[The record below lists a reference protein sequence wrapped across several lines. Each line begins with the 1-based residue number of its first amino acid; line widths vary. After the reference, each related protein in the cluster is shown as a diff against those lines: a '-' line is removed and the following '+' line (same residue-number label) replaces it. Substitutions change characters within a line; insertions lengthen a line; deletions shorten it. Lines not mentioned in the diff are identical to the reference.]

1 MCLKAEL
8 AFVKIDATDSRDC
21 VPGLRELQW
30 SSALAYNWWVRKIYA
45 GLIVSRK
52 ESNRDLLVSLVHITL
67 HFRSQ
72 SVTFKKSSPDLIVS
86 LVRRF
91 YSPEDPC

>member
-8 AFVKIDATDSRDC
+8 AFVKIDAIDSRDC
-21 VPGLRELQW
+21 VPGLRGLQW

-52 ESNRDLLVSLVHITL
+52 ESNRDLLVSVVHSNKTHCISEV
-67 HFRSQ
+67 SQ
-72 SVTFKKSSPDLIVS
+72 SYLKN
-86 LVRRF
+86 LVRTL
-91 YSPEDPC
+91 